1 MSVQSWARDKDRF
14 SVSDIIRKIK
24 GQAYLSKFYF
34 EIEPGRRATDF
45 LTAILNSTVGNTS
58 SDDDILDV
66 TVIGS
71 EIELRDLFFYSQGI
85 TIPSRGL
92 NTESYVYSNGFRI
105 EIPTST
111 NFGDGNI
118 NIPIISDNKYILYDF
133 FIKWMDKIHSK
144 GTGYFTFHDDYT
156 TNLFIKQLDYT
167 AADDITNN
175 INSFHGG
182 MTKDKTFVYGVELI
196 NCFPKAVSAIEFR
209 HDSKERVEFNV
220 NMSYEGINYNN

>member
-1 MSVQSWARDKDRF
+1 MSVQSWARNKDRF

-45 LTAILNSTVGNTS
+45 LTAILNNTVGNTS
-58 SDDDILDV
+58 SDGDILDV

-133 FIKWMDKIHSK
+133 FIKWMNKIHSK
-144 GTGYFTFHDDYT
+144 ETGYFTFHDDYT

-220 NMSYEGINYNN
+220 NMSYEGINYN

>member
-45 LTAILNSTVGNTS
+45 LTAILNS
-58 SDDDILDV
+58 
-66 TVIGS
+66 S
-71 EIELRDLFFYSQGI
+71 EIELKDLFFYSQGI

-133 FIKWMDKIHSK
+133 FIKWMNKIHSK
-144 GTGYFTFHDDYT
+144 ETGYFTFHDDYT

>member
-34 EIEPGRRATDF
+34 EIEPGRRATKF
-45 LTAILNSTVGNTS
+45 LIAILNSTVGNTS
-58 SDDDILDV
+58 
-66 TVIGS
+66 IGS

-133 FIKWMDKIHSK
+133 FIKWMNKIHSK
-144 GTGYFTFHDDYT
+144 ETGYFTFHDDYT